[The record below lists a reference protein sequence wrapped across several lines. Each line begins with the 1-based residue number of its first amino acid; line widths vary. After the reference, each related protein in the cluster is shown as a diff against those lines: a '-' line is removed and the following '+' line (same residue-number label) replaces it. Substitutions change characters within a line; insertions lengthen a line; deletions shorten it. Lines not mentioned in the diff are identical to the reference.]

1 MPGTHHRVVTF
12 ALFAALFAAIAPA
25 ALAAEEAAPN
35 LVRNPGFEEG
45 AKPWSLPKGFEVV
58 EAASSHSGAH
68 GLHFTRQDATT
79 YDLASQRIDF
89 RPGARYLFS
98 AWVRTKGVVGPE
110 SGATVCMEWSGP
122 KGWIGGTYPDGRKG
136 DADWFQVTGVTPPI
150 PKEATSVAVTL
161 YLRRGMTGEAWFDD
175 VRVTEYAARP
185 LEAYLIDPAYRGLIF
200 ADEPPDSIRVHV
212 DLAEFLQGHRW
223 RPEGGYEWLGYVKI
237 DCTVVRLGNP
247 FGTGP
252 DPDSDGG
259 FGRLHV
265 VESKLF
271 ASKDLGYV
279 ESRTNEIALSPVPA
293 DQGEFSVFVSSRGMG
308 ATGGDQQIQGSVV
321 PAGKRPRVYIDRHR
335 RTIVE
340 GKPFFPLGFYLGTIQ
355 DADLEKMAAAGFN
368 CVMPYAF
375 SSMPMAK
382 AGELLD
388 VAQRRGIKVIYSVKD
403 LYAGTNIF
411 PKGGIDGITDADA
424 AVRTIVERFRS
435 HPAVLAWYLNDE
447 LPATMR
453 RALEARYRLVRGLD
467 PDHPTW
473 AVLFQVDELAD
484 YRHTCDVLGTDPY
497 PIPDRPVTMAGDW
510 ARKTR
515 DATGGACA
523 FWQVPQVFD
532 WANYHKNEPPEKQR
546 APTYDEMRAMTYL
559 ALAGG
564 AKGLIYYSFF
574 DLQRDRLGFDA
585 RWKDVSRLGEEM
597 RSLMPAL
604 LAADAPPPEVKVGG
618 GPAWAAFRDGKRLWV
633 LVTNPEKL
641 PATMRLAVPAGV
653 GSVKTVSGRTLAV
666 RDGTIV
672 EELKPL
678 ACETYMMELP

>member
-12 ALFAALFAAIAPA
+12 ALFAALFAAITPA
-25 ALAAEEAAPN
+25 AFAAEEAAPN
-35 LVRNPGFEEG
+35 LARNPGFEDG

-68 GLHFTRQDATT
+68 GLHFTRQDAAT
-79 YDLASQRIDF
+79 YDLASQRIGF

-98 AWVRTKGVVGPE
+98 AWIRTKGVVGPE

-122 KGWIGGTYPDGRKG
+122 KGWIGGAYPDGRKG

-161 YLRRGMTGEAWFDD
+161 YLRKGMTGEVWFDD
-175 VRVTEYAARP
+175 VQVTEYAGRP
-185 LEAYLIDPAYRGLIF
+185 MEAYLIQPAYRGLIF
-200 ADEPPDSIRVHV
+200 ADEPRSPIRVHV
-212 DLAEFLQGHRW
+212 DLAETVAGRTW
-223 RPEGGYEWLGYVKI
+223 RPSEGYGGAGDLVLVCRLRVADTPVAEKRVAEFRSRSFAVELGAPPLTAGEYQVLVFLEQGGRKI
-237 DCTVVRLGNP
+237 AEHTL
-247 FGTGP
+247 
-252 DPDSDGG
+252 DG
-259 FGRLHV
+259 RIL
-265 VESKLF
+265 
-271 ASKDLGYV
+271 
-279 ESRTNEIALSPVPA
+279 
-293 DQGEFSVFVSSRGMG
+293 
-308 ATGGDQQIQGSVV
+308 
-321 PAGKRPRVYIDRHR
+321 PAGQRPRVYIDRHC
-335 RTIVE
+335 RTIAD

-375 SSMPMAK
+375 SSMPLAK

-403 LYAGTNIF
+403 LYAGTSIF

-453 RALEARYRLVRGLD
+453 RALEARYRLVRRLD

-497 PIPDRPVTMAGDW
+497 PIPDRPVTMAGEW

-532 WANYHKNEPPEKQR
+532 WANYHKNEPPERHR
-546 APTYDEMRAMTYL
+546 ACTYDEMRAMTYL
-559 ALAGG
+559 ALVNG

-574 DLQRDRLGFDA
+574 DLQHDRLGFDA
-585 RWKDVSRLGEEM
+585 RWKDVSRLGEEV

-604 LAADAPPPEVKVGG
+604 LAADAPPPEVQVSG

-653 GSVKTVSGRTLAV
+653 GSVRTVSGRTLAV
-666 RDGTIV
+666 KDGTIV

-678 ACETYMMELP
+678 ACETYLMELP

>member
-1 MPGTHHRVVTF
+1 MPGTFHRIVTF
-12 ALFAALFAAIAPA
+12 ALFGALFAAIAPA
-25 ALAAEEAAPN
+25 ALAVEQAAPN
-35 LVRNPGFEEG
+35 LVKNPGFEDG
-45 AKPWSLPKGFEVV
+45 AKPWYLPKGFEVV
-58 EAASSHSGAH
+58 EAASSRSGAH
-68 GLHFTRQDATT
+68 GLHFTRGDATT

-175 VRVTEYAARP
+175 VQVTEYAARP
-185 LEAYLIDPAYRGLIF
+185 MEAYLIQPAYRGLMF
-200 ADEPPDSIRVHV
+200 ADEPRRPIRVRV
-212 DLAEFLQGHRW
+212 DLAEFVGEASW
-223 RPEGGYEWLGYVKI
+223 RARHGIDKRFRLGLNLFLGAMIQWANPEIYGTLEFDSDSLDFGPYCLEAQLEAYIYQDAAKPVILGSAKI
-237 DCTVVRLGNP
+237 D
-247 FGTGP
+247 
-252 DPDSDGG
+252 
-259 FGRLHV
+259 
-265 VESKLF
+265 
-271 ASKDLGYV
+271 
-279 ESRTNEIALSPVPA
+279 
-293 DQGEFSVFVSSRGMG
+293 GEVL
-308 ATGGDQQIQGSVV
+308 

-375 SSMPMAK
+375 SSMPLAK

-403 LYAGTNIF
+403 LYAGTSIF

-424 AVRTIVERFRS
+424 AVTAIVERFRS

-532 WANYHKNEPPEKQR
+532 WANYHKNEPAEKHR

-585 RWKDVSRLGEEM
+585 RWKDVSRLGEEV
-597 RSLMPAL
+597 RSLMLAL
-604 LAADAPPPEVKVGG
+604 LAADAPPPEVKVDG

-641 PATMRLAVPAGV
+641 AATMRLAVPAGV
-653 GSVKTVSGRTLAV
+653 GSAKTGSGRTLAV
-666 RDGTIV
+666 KDGTIV
-672 EELKPL
+672 EELQPL
-678 ACETYMMELP
+678 ACETYAMDLP

>member
-1 MPGTHHRVVTF
+1 MPGTHHRVVTL

-25 ALAAEEAAPN
+25 ALAAEEDAPN
-35 LVRNPGFEEG
+35 LVKNPGFEDG

-68 GLHFTRQDATT
+68 GLHFTRGDAAT

-98 AWVRTKGVVGPE
+98 AWVRTRGVVGPE

-136 DADWFQVTGVTPPI
+136 DAGWFQVTGVTPPM

-161 YLRRGMTGEAWFDD
+161 YLRKGMTGEAWFDD
-175 VRVTEYAARP
+175 VQVTEYAGRP
-185 LEAYLIDPAYRGLIF
+185 MEAYLIDPAYRGLIF
-200 ADEPPDSIRVHV
+200 ADEPRAPIRVHV
-212 DLAEFLQGHRW
+212 DLAETVAGRTW
-223 RPEGGYEWLGYVKI
+223 RPGVGYGGAGDLVLVCRLRVADAPVAEKRVAEFPSRSFAVELDAPPLTAGECQVQMFLEQGGRKI
-237 DCTVVRLGNP
+237 AEQTL
-247 FGTGP
+247 
-252 DPDSDGG
+252 DG
-259 FGRLHV
+259 RIL
-265 VESKLF
+265 
-271 ASKDLGYV
+271 
-279 ESRTNEIALSPVPA
+279 
-293 DQGEFSVFVSSRGMG
+293 
-308 ATGGDQQIQGSVV
+308 
-321 PAGKRPRVYIDRHR
+321 PAGQRPRVSIDRHR
-335 RTIVE
+335 RMIVE

-375 SSMPMAK
+375 SSMPLAK
-382 AGELLD
+382 AAGLLD

-403 LYAGTNIF
+403 LYAGTSII

-424 AVRTIVERFRS
+424 AVRAIVERFRS

-453 RALEARYRLVRGLD
+453 DALEGRYRLVRGLD

-473 AVLFQVDELAD
+473 AVLCQVDELAD

-497 PIPDRPVTMAGDW
+497 PIPDRPVTMAGEW

-532 WANYHKNEPPEKQR
+532 WANYRKNEPPEKHR

-559 ALAGG
+559 ALVNS

-585 RWKDVSRLGEEM
+585 RWKDVSRLGEEV

-604 LAADAPPPEVKVGG
+604 LAADVPPPEVQVSG

-653 GSVKTVSGRTLAV
+653 GSAKTVSGRTLAV
-666 RDGTIV
+666 KDGTIV

-678 ACETYMMELP
+678 ACETYLMELP